1 MPTTNDTNDGRDF
14 DKRVMQVAVR
24 LSLLALLVFW
34 CLRIL
39 GPFINPIL
47 GGIVI
52 AIAVQTPFAKL
63 TRVVGGRPKLAAAL
77 LVVVALVVLIVPTIA
92 LGASLVDSTAELTN
106 DFKHDQINVP
116 PPPDAVANW
125 PLIGERIH
133 STWLGASQNLETA
146 LVKLAP
152 YLKDVGVWLV
162 STVGDLGFGLLLFIV
177 AIFIAGALLPNGDR
191 ASELA
196 RRVAFM
202 IAGERGHKMAGLAA
216 SSIRSVTRGVLG
228 VAVIQSLGA
237 GLGMLVVGV
246 PAAGLWTLMILI
258 LAVMQLPSTLILV
271 PVIIYVFSTSS
282 TVVAVIFAVWALL
295 VGLSDNVLKPLLMG
309 HGSAV
314 PMLVLFMGSLGGFMA
329 GGILGLF
336 VGAVILSLGYTV
348 FMTWVDESP
357 VDGDDDTATAATE
370 IG

>member
-1 MPTTNDTNDGRDF
+1 MTSSDDTKDNADF
-14 DKRVMQVAVR
+14 DRRVMQAAVR

-47 GGIVI
+47 GGVVI

-63 TRVVGGRPKLAAAL
+63 TRALGGRPKLAAAL
-77 LVVVALVVLIVPTIA
+77 LVAIALVVLIVPTVT
-92 LGASLVDSTAELTN
+92 LGASLVDSTAGISD
-106 DFKHDQINVP
+106 DFRHDEIKIP
-116 PPPDAVANW
+116 PPPENIADW
-125 PLIGERIH
+125 PLIGDQVH
-133 STWLGASQNLETA
+133 ALWLGASQNLETA
-146 LVKLAP
+146 VVKLAP

-162 STVGDLGFGLLLFIV
+162 STVGDLGLGVLLFVV
-177 AIFIAGALLPNGDR
+177 AIFIAGALLPNGER
-191 ASELA
+191 AAELA

-202 IAGERGHKMAGLAA
+202 IAGKRGHKMVDLAV
-216 SSIRSVTRGVLG
+216 SSVRSVTRGVLG
-228 VAVIQSLGA
+228 VAVIQSLAA

-246 PAAGLWTLMILI
+246 PAAGLWTLIILI
-258 LAVMQLPSTLILV
+258 LAVMQLPSTIILI
-271 PVIIYVFSTSS
+271 PIIFYVFSTSS
-282 TVVAVIFAVWALL
+282 TFIAIIFAVWSML

-314 PMLVLFMGSLGGFMA
+314 PMLVLFMGSLGGFIA

-348 FMTWVDESP
+348 FMAWVDEAP
-357 VDGDDDTATAATE
+357 Q
-370 IG
+370 